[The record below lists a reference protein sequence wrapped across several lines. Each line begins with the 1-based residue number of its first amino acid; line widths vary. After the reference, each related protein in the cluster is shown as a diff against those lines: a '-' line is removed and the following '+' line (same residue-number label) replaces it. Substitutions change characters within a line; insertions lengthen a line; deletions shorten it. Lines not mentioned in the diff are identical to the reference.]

1 MHIIKDAEYSLATV
15 SVCVFDEADRLFEMG
30 FAEQLTEIVKSMSDT
45 GVRQTMLFSATLPS
59 VCVTILIYYVKMNTH
74 THTFH
79 SFFLPFFLRH
89 LLLLTS
95 DWIYFVFL

>member
-1 MHIIKDAEYSLATV
+1 MHTYIKRHLFNIKTSIIGTPGRIMHIIKDAEYSLATV

-59 VCVTILIYYVKMNTH
+59 V
-74 THTFH
+74 
-79 SFFLPFFLRH
+79 
-89 LLLLTS
+89 
-95 DWIYFVFL
+95 

>member
-30 FAEQLTEIVKSMSDT
+30 FAEQLTEIVKSMSDK

-59 VCVTILIYYVKMNTH
+59 VCVIIFYIKTFLSILL
-74 THTFH
+74 F
-79 SFFLPFFLRH
+79 FFLTFCC
-89 LLLLTS
+89 
-95 DWIYFVFL
+95 